1 MRPRSHQRIG
11 AGLIGDELTRA
22 ALLARKAY
30 QPASS
35 SNPEPKSSPGVP
47 TMWFAGASQ
56 ELYIPYTITR
66 RAWQRSP
73 PQGLY
78 RRFTQSKRRR
88 DTATFCSASSSPSSF
103 FLQAGAAAHGRKV
116 KRGIKK
122 RGKKRGIGTNIQTI
136 KSIGLVLATSMY
148 GGRFQQLILVRRTVR
163 GNIYVVRF
171 HMDRTLQVATSQAH
185 RWVLHVRLVLQ
196 SGTHGRLRVVD
207 PACAYRHI
215 RYEVPGRL
223 PGGSL
228 PLLRELR
235 EWELG
240 GVPSQRY
247 VRAVV
252 PEPDSKLRRIR
263 LGEHRVREKHG

>member
-88 DTATFCSASSSPSSF
+88 DTATFCSASSF

-116 KRGIKK
+116 KRGKK
-122 RGKKRGIGTNIQTI
+122 KGYWNEHSNNQINWACPCH
-136 KSIGLVLATSMY
+136 LD
-148 GGRFQQLILVRRTVR
+148 VRWSFST
-163 GNIYVVRF
+163 
-171 HMDRTLQVATSQAH
+171 
-185 RWVLHVRLVLQ
+185 
-196 SGTHGRLRVVD
+196 
-207 PACAYRHI
+207 AYPRSSNCQ
-215 RYEVPGRL
+215 G
-223 PGGSL
+223 
-228 PLLRELR
+228 
-235 EWELG
+235 
-240 GVPSQRY
+240 
-247 VRAVV
+247 
-252 PEPDSKLRRIR
+252 
-263 LGEHRVREKHG
+263 